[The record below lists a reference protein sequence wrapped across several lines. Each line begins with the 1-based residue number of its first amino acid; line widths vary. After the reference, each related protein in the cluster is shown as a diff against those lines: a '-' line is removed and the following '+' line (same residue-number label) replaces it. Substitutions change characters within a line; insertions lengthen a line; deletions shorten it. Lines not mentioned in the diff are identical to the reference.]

1 MKPYIFIKKNKMNN
15 SDNLANA
22 EKMKIFLLSMSIMLY
37 TTVIFSV
44 VVPSCCYTA
53 TPAATFDKKIF

>member
-1 MKPYIFIKKNKMNN
+1 MNN